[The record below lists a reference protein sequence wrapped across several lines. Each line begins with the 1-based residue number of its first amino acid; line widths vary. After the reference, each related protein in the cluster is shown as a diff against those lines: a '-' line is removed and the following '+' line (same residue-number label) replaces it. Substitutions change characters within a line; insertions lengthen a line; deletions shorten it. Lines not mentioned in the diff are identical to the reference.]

1 MRNFNPNNFP
11 PKKAGMQKIIF
22 VLATLLLSSGIL
34 HAQEIQWMNLAE
46 AIEAQKKEPKKIF
59 MDVYTDWCG
68 PCKLLDKNTFQ
79 NPDVS
84 RYISENYYA
93 VKFNA
98 EGQEVIN
105 FFDQTFTNPNFDPNR
120 SGRNATHQFTQFLG
134 VKGYPTMV
142 FFSENGDPIM
152 PVVGYQKPQQLEL
165 FLKMIKQGDYQ
176 VFSKPEDFENYKKS
190 FRPKFRG

>member
-1 MRNFNPNNFP
+1 MKKSFFLLLIFLASFNLVQ
-11 PKKAGMQKIIF
+11 AQKI
-22 VLATLLLSSGIL
+22 
-34 HAQEIQWMNLAE
+34 EWMTLAE
-46 AIEAQKKEPKKIF
+46 AMEAQKAEPKKIF

-84 RYISENYYA
+84 NYISEYYYA

-98 EGQEVIN
+98 EGQEEIN
-105 FFDQTFTNPNFDPNR
+105 FFDQTFTNPNYDPNR
-120 SGRNATHQFTQFLG
+120 KGRNATHQFTQFLG

-176 VFSKPEDFENYKKS
+176 VFSKPEDFENYRKT

>member
-1 MRNFNPNNFP
+1 MKPCFFITLALIFNSNLIL
-11 PKKAGMQKIIF
+11 AQKIEWMSF
-22 VLATLLLSSGIL
+22 SE
-34 HAQEIQWMNLAE
+34 AQ
-46 AIEAQKKEPKKIF
+46 EAQKKEPKKIF
-59 MDVYTDWCG
+59 MDVYTEWCG

-84 RYISENYYA
+84 RYIIENYYA

-98 EGQEVIN
+98 EGDEEIKYY
-105 FFDQTFTNPNFDPNR
+105 DQTFTNPNFDPNR
-120 SGRNATHQFTQFLG
+120 KGRNTTHQFTQFLG

-152 PVVGYQKPQQLEL
+152 PLVGYQKPKQIEL

-176 VFSKPEDFENYKKS
+176 IFSKPEDFENYRKN
-190 FRPKFRG
+190 FVPRFRG

>member
-1 MRNFNPNNFP
+1 MKPYFFITLALIFNSNL
-11 PKKAGMQKIIF
+11 
-22 VLATLLLSSGIL
+22 VLA
-34 HAQEIQWMNLAE
+34 QKIQWMSFSE
-46 AIEAQKKEPKKIF
+46 AQEAQKKEPKKIF
-59 MDVYTDWCG
+59 MDVYTEWCG

-84 RYISENYYA
+84 RYIIENYYA

-98 EGQEVIN
+98 EGDEEIKYY
-105 FFDQTFTNPNFDPNR
+105 DQTFTNPNFDPNR
-120 SGRNATHQFTQFLG
+120 KGRNATHQFTQFLG

-152 PVVGYQKPQQLEL
+152 PLVGYQKPKQIEL

-176 VFSKPEDFENYKKS
+176 IFSKPEDFENYRKN
-190 FRPKFRG
+190 FVPRFRG